1 MNQTELEK
9 QTRKI
14 VYKLE
19 AVEVEGGCTIY
30 EYEDVIQ
37 ELLSLIE
44 IERKE
49 AVGGFVKDAWDILED
64 IPHSEIMKDEAGN
77 NIEITHTL
85 EYRYQLAL
93 EQYLTQTK
101 GGKE

>member
-1 MNQTELEK
+1 M
-9 QTRKI
+9 KI
-14 VYKLE
+14 TKLE
-19 AVEVEGGCTIY
+19 EKVVTVADEFFSLAPKYRTKKRLNS
-30 EYEDVIQ
+30 
-37 ELLSLIE
+37 LLE
-44 IERKE
+44 TERKE

-77 NIEITHTL
+77 NIEITYTL